1 MAFHF
6 SPRIVKDGLVLY
18 LDAANTKSYPS
29 TGDIWN
35 DLSGNM
41 NNGTLLG
48 TPTFNTSNGGN
59 IDFDGINDYTNIP
72 NAASEI
78 NDLNISIGCWIN
90 QNTIHTSNVFNEIK
104 MIAQLSATE
113 PGNSSTFYL
122 HLRNSGVIWRYQR
135 GSNQFNFSPAAT
147 QEIGKWAY
155 YVGVSD
161 TNNISLYK
169 NGLLVGS
176 TANNVSYLTLANND
190 INLAKGEFDNTF
202 FDGKISNVQI
212 YNRSLSSS
220 EVLQNYNSIKSRY
233 GLW

>member
-1 MAFHF
+1 MAFNF
-6 SPRIVKDGLVLY
+6 SPRINTDGLVLY
-18 LDAANTKSYPS
+18 LDTANPTSYISGS
-29 TGDIWN
+29 TVWN

-41 NNGTLLG
+41 NNGTLFG

-78 NDLNISIGCWIN
+78 NSLNVSIGCWIN
-90 QNTIHTSNVFNEIK
+90 QNTIHTSDVFNEIK
-104 MIAQLSATE
+104 MIAQLSTTE

-135 GSNQFNFSPAAT
+135 GSGQFNFSPAAT
-147 QEIGKWAY
+147 QETGKWVY

-190 INLAKGEFDNTF
+190 INLVKGEFDNTF
-202 FDGKISNVQI
+202 FNGKISNVQI
-212 YNRSLSSS
+212 YNRALT
-220 EVLQNYNSIKSRY
+220 EVEILKNYNSLKGRY
-233 GLW
+233 GL